1 MKLITFSNKNKS
13 EKSSIGAFCKDHIV
27 DFSNSNLPN
36 NMIEFIERGEAALSD
51 ANDLIAKEQNLLDIN
66 DIIIHAPIKQP
77 GKVLGVGLNYK
88 EHLAEAKEIIE
99 EQNRNID
106 LQEQYPNIFNKQNS
120 SIAGPYD
127 HIHRPNASDQLDYEG
142 EMGFIIGKNC
152 RHASYDDAKECIYGF
167 TIVNDVTVRDWQFR
181 GPPHTMTMGKS
192 WDTHCP
198 FGPYI
203 VTADEVGNPHEL
215 ELKTFVNEE
224 LRQSS
229 NTRLMIYNSYKIVEY
244 LSTAFT
250 LKPGDL
256 IASGTPDGSAVTTQN
271 WLKPG
276 DKVKVEIEKLGYIE
290 NSIIQEPEST
300 KLIS

>member
-120 SIAGPYD
+120 SVAGPYD
-127 HIHRPNASDQLDYEG
+127 DVHRPNVSDQLDYEG

-203 VTADEVGNPHEL
+203 VTADEVGNPHDL
-215 ELKTFVNEE
+215 KLKTFVNEE
-224 LRQSS
+224 IRQSS
-229 NTRLMIYNSYKIVEY
+229 NTNLMIYNSYKIVEY

-256 IASGTPDGSAVTTQN
+256 IASGTPDGSAVMTQN

-290 NSIIQEPEST
+290 NSIIQEPKST
-300 KLIS
+300 KLIF

>member
-1 MKLITFSNKNKS
+1 MKLISFKEIKGSKDIK
-13 EKSSIGAFCKDHIV
+13 IGAHCGDYIV
-27 DFSNSNLPN
+27 DFSPSSLPKD
-36 NMIEFIERGEAALSD
+36 MLSFIELGDKALSI
-51 ANDLIAKEQNLLDIN
+51 ANDLIVSQQH
-66 DIIIHAPIKQP
+66 IIPVEEITLNAPIAQP
-77 GKVLGVGLNYK
+77 GKILGVGLNYK

-99 EQNRNID
+99 EENRNID

-120 SIAGPYD
+120 SVAGPYEN
-127 HIHRPNASDQLDYEG
+127 IHRPNASDQLDYEG
-142 EMGFIIGKNC
+142 EMGFIIGKNR
-152 RHASYDDAKECIYGF
+152 RHASYGDAKDCIYGF

-224 LRQSS
+224 VRQSS
-229 NTRLMIYNSYKIVEY
+229 NTSLMIYDSYKIVEY

-256 IASGTPDGSAVTTQN
+256 IASGTPAGSAVTTQN
-271 WLKPG
+271 WLIPG

-300 KLIS
+300 KLI

>member
-1 MKLITFSNKNKS
+1 MKLISFKEIKGS
-13 EKSSIGAFCKDHIV
+13 EDIKIGAHCGDYIV
-27 DFSNSNLPN
+27 DFSPSSLPKD
-36 NMIEFIERGEAALSD
+36 MLSFIELGDKALSI
-51 ANDLIAKEQNLLDIN
+51 ANDLIVSQQH
-66 DIIIHAPIKQP
+66 IIPVEEITLNAPIAQP
-77 GKVLGVGLNYK
+77 GKILGVGLNYK

-99 EQNRNID
+99 EENRNID

-120 SIAGPYD
+120 SVAGPYEN
-127 HIHRPNASDQLDYEG
+127 IHRPNASDQLDYEG

-152 RHASYDDAKECIYGF
+152 RHASYDDAKDCIYGF

-215 ELKTFVNEE
+215 KLKTFVNEE
-224 LRQSS
+224 VRQSS
-229 NTRLMIYNSYKIVEY
+229 NTSLMIYDSYKIVEY

-256 IASGTPDGSAVTTQN
+256 IASGTPAGSAVTTQN
-271 WLKPG
+271 WLIPG

-300 KLIS
+300 KLI

>member
-51 ANDLIAKEQNLLDIN
+51 ANDLIAKEQNLLDKN

-224 LRQSS
+224 IRQSS
-229 NTRLMIYNSYKIVEY
+229 NTSLMIYNSYKIVEY

-290 NSIIQEPEST
+290 NSIIQEPKST
-300 KLIS
+300 KFIS

>member
-1 MKLITFSNKNKS
+1 MKLISFKEIKGSKDIK
-13 EKSSIGAFCKDHIV
+13 IGAHCGDYIV
-27 DFSNSNLPN
+27 DFSPSSLPKD
-36 NMIEFIERGEAALSD
+36 MLSFIELGDKALSI
-51 ANDLIAKEQNLLDIN
+51 ANDLIVSQQH
-66 DIIIHAPIKQP
+66 IIPVEEITLNAPIAQP
-77 GKVLGVGLNYK
+77 GKILGVGLNYK

-99 EQNRNID
+99 EENRNID
-106 LQEQYPNIFNKQNS
+106 LQEQYPNIFNKQN
-120 SIAGPYD
+120 
-127 HIHRPNASDQLDYEG
+127 
-142 EMGFIIGKNC
+142 
-152 RHASYDDAKECIYGF
+152 DDAKDCIYGF

-224 LRQSS
+224 VRQSS
-229 NTRLMIYNSYKIVEY
+229 NTSLMIYDSYKIVEY

-256 IASGTPDGSAVTTQN
+256 IASGTPAGSAVTTQN
-271 WLKPG
+271 WLIPG

-290 NSIIQEPEST
+290 NSIIQEPDST
-300 KLIS
+300 KLI

>member
-1 MKLITFSNKNKS
+1 MKLITFSNKNKL

-224 LRQSS
+224 IRQSS
-229 NTRLMIYNSYKIVEY
+229 NTSLMIYNSYKIVEY

-300 KLIS
+300 KFIS

>member
-120 SIAGPYD
+120 SVAGPYD
-127 HIHRPNASDQLDYEG
+127 DVHCPNVSDQLDYEG

-224 LRQSS
+224 IRQSS
-229 NTRLMIYNSYKIVEY
+229 NTSHMIYNSYKIVEY

-300 KLIS
+300 KTIS

>member
-1 MKLITFSNKNKS
+1 MKLISFLVNKDPK
-13 EKSSIGAFCKDHIV
+13 EIKIGAHCGDFIV
-27 DFSNSNLPN
+27 DFSPSSLPKD
-36 NMIEFIERGEAALSD
+36 MISFIELGDKALSI
-51 ANDLIAKEQNLLDIN
+51 ANDLVASQQNLIPLEDIALK
-66 DIIIHAPIKQP
+66 APIAQP
-77 GKVLGVGLNYK
+77 GKILGVGLNYK

-120 SIAGPYD
+120 SVAGPYD

-142 EMGFIIGKNC
+142 EMGFVIGKNC

-224 LRQSS
+224 IRQSS
-229 NTRLMIYNSYKIVEY
+229 NTSLMIYNSYKIVEY

-290 NSIIQEPEST
+290 NSIIQEPKST
-300 KLIS
+300 KLIF

>member
-120 SIAGPYD
+120 SVAGPYD

-142 EMGFIIGKNC
+142 EMGFVIGKNC

-229 NTRLMIYNSYKIVEY
+229 NTSLMIYNSYKIVEY

-290 NSIIQEPEST
+290 NTIIQEPEST
-300 KLIS
+300 KTIS

>member
-77 GKVLGVGLNYK
+77 GKILAVGLNYK
-88 EHLAEAKEIIE
+88 NHLDEVKSVA
-99 EQNRNID
+99 NHHSDGVN
-106 LQEQYPNIFNKQNS
+106 LQEEYPNIFNKQNS
-120 SIAGPYD
+120 SVTGPYD
-127 HIHRPNASDQLDYEG
+127 YVHRPIISDQLDYEG
-142 EMGFIIGKNC
+142 EMAFVIGKRC
-152 RHASYDDAKECIYGF
+152 RHVSYDDAKKCIYGY
-167 TIVNDVTVRDWQFR
+167 TILNDVTVRDWQFR

-203 VTADEVGNPHEL
+203 VTADEVGDPHNL
-215 ELKTFVNEE
+215 NLKTYVNNEI
-224 LRQSS
+224 RQST
-229 NTRLMIYNSYKIVEY
+229 NTNLMIYNSYKILEY
-244 LSTAFT
+244 LSTPFT
-250 LKPGDL
+250 LMPGDL
-256 IASGTPDGSAVTTQN
+256 VATGTPEGSALASQN

-276 DKVKVEIEKLGYIE
+276 DKMKIEIDKLGFIE
-290 NSIIQEPEST
+290 NTIIQEPEST
-300 KLIS
+300 KTIS

>member
-224 LRQSS
+224 IRQSS
-229 NTRLMIYNSYKIVEY
+229 NTSLMIYNSYKIVEY

-300 KLIS
+300 KTIS

>member
-224 LRQSS
+224 IRQSS
-229 NTRLMIYNSYKIVEY
+229 NTSLMIYNSYKIVEY

>member
-1 MKLITFSNKNKS
+1 
-13 EKSSIGAFCKDHIV
+13 
-27 DFSNSNLPN
+27 
-36 NMIEFIERGEAALSD
+36 
-51 ANDLIAKEQNLLDIN
+51 
-66 DIIIHAPIKQP
+66 
-77 GKVLGVGLNYK
+77 
-88 EHLAEAKEIIE
+88 
-99 EQNRNID
+99 
-106 LQEQYPNIFNKQNS
+106 
-120 SIAGPYD
+120 
-127 HIHRPNASDQLDYEG
+127 
-142 EMGFIIGKNC
+142 MGFVIGKNC

-300 KLIS
+300 MTIS

>member
-224 LRQSS
+224 IRQSS
-229 NTRLMIYNSYKIVEY
+229 NTSLMIYNSYKIVEY

-276 DKVKVEIEKLGYIE
+276 DKVKVKIEKLGYIE

-300 KLIS
+300 KTIS